1 MNKYL
6 TGLTVATFSVIPAL
20 IAGESVAD
28 KPQGFRFFNQHLTIK
43 PYVALSYTYDSN
55 VDTTRHAESDS
66 IFCIQPGADFE
77 WKGERWA
84 LVGSLWYRRNA
95 YCEYANE
102 MGENSWGESL
112 AYKWTTSKQD
122 ERGWSLVLAEKY
134 RYTDQSD
141 ALGSGDGRGIWR
153 DREALDVSGVIQRRF
168 TERLHAEVMAQYNWL
183 DYKND
188 TGKYAPLYGWSEWSV
203 GAQAGYAA
211 SKWTDFLVAGGYS
224 HYTQKKG
231 RGYRN
236 YSNDSQV
243 WTIQAGLGTHATEKI
258 TYRALMGVSWLEYGG
273 HANADCGWTYS
284 LDANWRITRQLQASV
299 LGKSYYQPSERTVGQ
314 AIKVYS
320 LSGGL
325 SYLTLG
331 DKMTLTANV
340 AWRYEDTCYNDRYL
354 GYGNNFDET
363 ILSFRFGAD
372 YVINRWMSVF
382 AAFTWEEE
390 WCDVKTYG
398 YDRFRGTIGMRFHY

>member
-112 AYKWTTSKQD
+112 AYKWTTSKQN

-141 ALGSGDGRGIWR
+141 ALGSGDGRGVWR
-153 DREALDVSGVIQRRF
+153 DREALDASGVIQRRF

-188 TGKYAPLYGWSEWSV
+188 TGKYAPLYGWSEWSA

-211 SKWTDFLVAGGYS
+211 SKWTDLLVAGGYS

-284 LDANWRITRQLQASV
+284 LDANWKITRQLQVSA

>member
-1 MNKYL
+1 MNKQL
-6 TGLTVATFSVIPAL
+6 TGLAIATFSVIPAL
-20 IAGESVAD
+20 FAGESVAD
-28 KPQGFRFFNQHLTIK
+28 KPQGFRFFNQYLTIK
-43 PYVALSYTYDSN
+43 PYVSLSYTYDSN
-55 VDTTRHAESDS
+55 VDTSRHAEGDS

-95 YCEYANE
+95 YCEYSNE
-102 MGENSWGESL
+102 MGENSYGESL

-122 ERGWSLVLAEKY
+122 ERGWSLILAEKY

-153 DREALDVSGVIQRRF
+153 DREAFDASGALQRRF
-168 TERLHAEVMAQYNWL
+168 TERLHAEVLAQYNWL

-188 TGKYAPLYGWSEWSV
+188 TGKYAPLYGWSEWAV

-224 HYTQKKG
+224 HYLQKKG

-236 YSNDSQV
+236 YSNESQV

-284 LDANWRITRQLQASV
+284 LDANWRITRQLQFSA
-299 LGKSYYQPSERTVGQ
+299 LGKSYYQPSERTAGQ

-331 DKMTLTANV
+331 DKMTLTANI

-354 GYGNNFDET
+354 GYGNDFDET
-363 ILSFRFGAD
+363 ILSVRLGAN
-372 YVINRWMSVF
+372 YTINRWMSVF
-382 AAFTWEEE
+382 ADFTWEEE
-390 WCDVKTYG
+390 WCDVRAYG